1 MSQQFDKT
9 KNLDGTALSEKNS
22 SLDLEELE
30 VSTPSKESLKF
41 QKESSESSTNSEFL
55 DITGDDINAIL
66 IPDDEN
72 LPASTLRM
80 WVLAFCLSAVIAGV
94 DSFFSMRF
102 PTVSI
107 GAVVAQVI
115 AYPLGNLWYYIVPLI
130 NFPLPF
136 GLGFNL
142 NPGRF
147 NQKEHACVFFFFK
160 LGC

>member
-1 MSQQFDKT
+1 MYDNNKVAH
-9 KNLDGTALSEKNS
+9 NEKIS
-22 SLDLEELE
+22 SLDEETKSN
-30 VSTPSKESLKF
+30 VSYEKASEDEKISSL
-41 QKESSESSTNSEFL
+41 NSEVL
-55 DITGDDINAIL
+55 EITGEDINAIL

-72 LPASTLRM
+72 APASTLRM

-115 AYPLGNLWYYIVPLI
+115 SYPIGNIWYHIVPPVNVPI
-130 NFPLPF
+130 PF

-147 NQKEHACVFFFFK
+147 NQKEHACVFFF
-160 LGC
+160 CQSSC